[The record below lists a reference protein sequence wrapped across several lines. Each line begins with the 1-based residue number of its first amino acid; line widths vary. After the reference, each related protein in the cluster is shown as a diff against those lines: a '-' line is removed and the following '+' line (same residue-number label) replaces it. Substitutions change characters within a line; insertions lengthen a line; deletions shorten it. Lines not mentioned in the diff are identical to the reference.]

1 MALIASLSAA
11 TAEYRSVQHKF
22 DLIQGGRLRPGSR
35 VHLTP
40 AELNAYAREAVPE
53 VTGGVRNPELKLV
66 SPGIAQATALV
77 DFGEIRRSQGNSP
90 GWVMRH
96 LLDGERPVTVRAG
109 IRSAA
114 GHATVD
120 IQSVQ
125 VSGVEISGGTL
136 DFLIQHFLL
145 PLYPDAAVGRPF
157 ELGDNIER
165 IEVQPSGVDVVI
177 GR

>member
-1 MALIASLSAA
+1 MALVASLSAA
-11 TAEYRSVQHKF
+11 TAEYRSVQHKL
-22 DLIQGGRLRPGSR
+22 DLIESGRLRPGTR

-40 AELNAYAREAVPE
+40 AELNAYARETLPG
-53 VTGGVRNPELKLV
+53 VTGGVRNPELKLLR
-66 SPGIAQATALV
+66 PGVAQATALV
-77 DFGEIRRSQGNSP
+77 DFGAIRRSQGNPP
-90 GWVMRH
+90 GWIMSH
-96 LLDGERPVTVRAG
+96 LLDGERPVTVTAG
-109 IRSAA
+109 IRSD
-114 GHATVD
+114 GGQATVD

-125 VSGVEISGGTL
+125 VSGVAISGGTL

-165 IEVQPSGVDVVI
+165 IEVQPTGVDVVI